1 MRLQEL
7 AEEFAQNVAVQTEAI
22 WSGDARKGNRHARR
36 YIAAFKKLRE
46 HGEAGMDALAALLTH
61 PRMDVRVKAAVYLLS
76 ERPVDARPVLEEAAK
91 SEGMVPFEAAQA
103 LKYWDEGVWSL
114 DVE

>member
-22 WSGDARKGNRHARR
+22 WSGDARR

-61 PRMDVRVKAAVYLLS
+61 PRMDVRVKAAIYLLS
-76 ERPVDARPVLEEAAK
+76 ERPVDARPVLEKAAK